1 MNWEAINAVSQLVSS
16 IAVVLSVLY
25 LGIQVRRST
34 RVAKV
39 AAQDAAATAVRDVTK
54 LFMENEALGRVWRKG
69 LENIEDL
76 SADDQARFFH
86 ATHQFLKALE
96 TIHFHYVVGLMDGEL
111 WEGWREL
118 LRHYVATPG
127 IEYYWKLRPEMFS
140 ARFRKFV
147 NALEPLTERRTVGNL
162 LGREKTEAGIRPDE
176 GAA

>member
-1 MNWEAINAVSQLVSS
+1 MNWDAISAVSQLIGSV
-16 IAVVLSVLY
+16 AVVLSVLY

-54 LFMENEALGRVWRKG
+54 PFMENAELGRVWRKG
-69 LENIEDL
+69 LEELDAL

-96 TIHFHYVVGLMDGEL
+96 TIHFHYIHGLMDVQL

-127 IEYYWKLRPEMFS
+127 IAYYWKMRPEVFS
-140 ARFRKFV
+140 KRFREFV
-147 NALEPLTERRTVGNL
+147 NTLEPLTERRTVGNL
-162 LGREKTEAGIRPDE
+162 LGQEPQTTHVK
-176 GAA
+176 

>member
-1 MNWEAINAVSQLVSS
+1 MNWEAISAVSQLIGS

-25 LGIQVRRST
+25 LGVQVRRST

-39 AAQDAAATAVRDVTK
+39 AAQDAAAAAVRDVTK
-54 LFMENEALGRVWRKG
+54 LFMENEELGRVWRKG
-69 LENIEDL
+69 LEDIDGL
-76 SADDQARFFH
+76 SPDDQARFFH

-96 TIHFHYVVGLMDGEL
+96 TIHFHYVYGLMDHQL

-140 ARFRKFV
+140 ARFRTFV
-147 NALEPLTERRTVGNL
+147 GSLEPLTERRTVGNL
-162 LGREKTEAGIRPDE
+162 LGREKSPIG
-176 GAA
+176 